1 MRSQSAVD
9 FTSSLNHSDIRKVAE
24 GTEPIPLG
32 VRYRSFRCKE
42 FEALDDRE
50 KPLTVTGDIEPGEGA
65 GLQEYIL
72 IWPLFSRHLA
82 HLDEIEIWAT
92 LGPKVP
98 RIFGTTITDNRTHTI
113 RLGRHDL

>member
-1 MRSQSAVD
+1 MRSIFAVD
-9 FTSSLNHSDIRKVAE
+9 FTSSLNHSDIREFVE
-24 GTEPIPLG
+24 NTRPIPLG
-32 VRYRSFRCKE
+32 VRDRSFRCKE
-42 FEALDDRE
+42 LEALDNHE
-50 KPLTVTGDIEPGEGA
+50 KPLTVTGEFEPGESA

-72 IWPLFSRHLA
+72 IWPLFSRHVA

-98 RIFGTTITDNRTHTI
+98 RIFGTTITNNRTHTI